1 MQIHSCTCVSPG
13 QNKPFLA
20 ATVLGGCAAVVLP
33 VEDAVVTLEAV
44 VLAVAVVEGL
54 DVVVV
59 GLDVVDAGRDVEGP
73 VAGLKEEEKHVQ
85 LTYKQ

>member
-1 MQIHSCTCVSPG
+1 M
-13 QNKPFLA
+13 
-20 ATVLGGCAAVVLP
+20 VLP

-59 GLDVVDAGRDVEGP
+59 GLHVVDAGRDVEGP

-85 LTYKQ
+85 LTYKH